1 MTDTCLSVHMSK
13 KERNALRD
21 KRRGLKRKRRR
32 QRKRKRRR
40 WQPPSKPSVRPSDRC
55 VYTVMIDLHNL
66 AKKNPGLFRD
76 NEAFF
81 EKVLNNF
88 YTVPDS
94 DIEKTQELLNIK
106 DCKFYVQ
113 GPSFVI
119 IPRYSDN
126 NLHVWCDVG
135 RAGTER
141 WVWIPNG

>member
-1 MTDTCLSVHMSK
+1 MSDICLSVHMSK

-21 KRRGLKRKRRR
+21 KRQQQRR
-32 QRKRKRRR
+32 
-40 WQPPSKPSVRPSDRC
+40 RC

-81 EKVLNNF
+81 EKVLKNF